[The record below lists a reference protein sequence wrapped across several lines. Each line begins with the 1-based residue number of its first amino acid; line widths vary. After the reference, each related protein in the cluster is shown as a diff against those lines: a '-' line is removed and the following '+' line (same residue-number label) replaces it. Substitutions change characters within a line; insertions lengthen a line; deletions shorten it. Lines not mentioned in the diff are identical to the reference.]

1 MFFIISKK
9 SAFGSPHYC
18 GILVQRNLL
27 RLGTL
32 ARRMQCVS
40 CGFIAYQA
48 ICSGLVY
55 SISLQKQPNNIW
67 AFFSCHNVHIKFL
80 DFQWDF
86 QLSKFFLSFS
96 HLQKNT
102 IVIFQ
107 KKLVL
112 VSSLPCA
119 SLFELQQHY
128 QKFVKILEFLLFL
141 ICSNIT
147 KAVEELLSL
156 FF

>member
-1 MFFIISKK
+1 MGFLVVK
-9 SAFGSPHYC
+9 
-18 GILVQRNLL
+18 IL
-27 RLGTL
+27 
-32 ARRMQCVS
+32 S
-40 CGFIAYQA
+40 
-48 ICSGLVY
+48 
-55 SISLQKQPNNIW
+55 
-67 AFFSCHNVHIKFL
+67 
-80 DFQWDF
+80 
-86 QLSKFFLSFS
+86 FFLTSS
-96 HLQKNT
+96 KNT
-102 IVIFQ
+102 IVIF
-107 KKLVL
+107 KKKIAL